1 MGDKIQVIMIELK
14 NQCGMLSVMGAN
26 DDIHIAITK
35 PFGAFVEDYYYHKI
49 GGYSIVAQ
57 AMDDNQT

>member
-1 MGDKIQVIMIELK
+1 
-14 NQCGMLSVMGAN
+14 MLNVTSAI
-26 DDIHIAITK
+26 DDIHIVISK

-57 AMDDNQT
+57 AMNDN

>member
-1 MGDKIQVIMIELK
+1 
-14 NQCGMLSVMGAN
+14 MLSVMGAN